1 MIDPYHNMGGLFML
15 PEDPMML
22 LSYVNTQLRDF
33 YESLERFC
41 SSQDVSAEELK
52 KKLKTIDYEYDEKL
66 NKFV

>member
-1 MIDPYHNMGGLFML
+1 MGGLFML

-33 YESLERFC
+33 YESLEGSC

>member
-1 MIDPYHNMGGLFML
+1 MIDSYHSMGGLFMIL
-15 PEDPMML
+15 EDPMML

-33 YESLERFC
+33 YESLEAFC
-41 SSQDVSAEELK
+41 DSQDVSAEELK

>member
-1 MIDPYHNMGGLFML
+1 ML

-33 YESLERFC
+33 YKSLDEFC
-41 SSQDVSAEELK
+41 NSQDVSAEELK
-52 KKLKTIDYEYDEKL
+52 KKLKTIYYEYDEKL